1 MDTKRFAG
9 AALAAALVAA
19 WVALAGSAAA
29 GEKEIAVTSE
39 QLAKDYTAGAK
50 TFNEKYKDK
59 VVVVTGTVEIP
70 EAKDTIG
77 GKRWLMLHGFKKKG
91 DPVET
96 TVRFE
101 YIDDFKGLK
110 EGAKVTVRGKCLE
123 HKDTVFAASV
133 VDSKLVKK

>member
-1 MDTKRFAG
+1 MDTKRFRY
-9 AALAAALVAA
+9 AALAAALALGYAA
-19 WVALAGSAAA
+19 LSGGAAP
-29 GEKEIAVTSE
+29 GDKEIVVNSE

-50 TFNEKYKDK
+50 SFNEKYKDK
-59 VVVVTGTVEIP
+59 IVVVTGTVEIP

-96 TVRFE
+96 MVRFE

-110 EGAKVTVRGKCLE
+110 EGAKVTLRGKALE

-133 VDSKLVKK
+133 VDSKVVKK